1 VEPVRTDAVEDTGV
15 EKNDERP
22 RRIAPRARS
31 GQDADEVPV
40 GAELQRLLVDHAF
53 TASGHHVP
61 RARWYHR
68 PRDSKRKGFSL
79 KVLHFG
85 PAARRLL
92 GALHTPGRLRQ
103 RSAAVLLCNPFG
115 EEAARAHRIY
125 RVLATQL
132 ERSGYPVLRFDYG
145 GTGDSMG
152 DSEDTSLTGW
162 LDDVEVAADELRRAA
177 GNRKLVVVG
186 VRLGAT
192 IAGLA
197 SARGGARLRHLVL
210 WDPVV
215 DGPAYLRELTAAHRA
230 YMRHELG
237 AAWHAPTP
245 ASADGAPTE
254 SLGTPITPALAAD
267 LAAIDLA
274 GAELRSDHVTVI
286 STAPSPPLERL
297 RQHLGSSGARWIDQA
312 ESPAWN
318 SDAALNASVVPMDI
332 VQAVVTR
339 IEEVSP

>member
-1 VEPVRTDAVEDTGV
+1 V
-15 EKNDERP
+15 
-22 RRIAPRARS
+22 
-31 GQDADEVPV
+31 
-40 GAELQRLLVDHAF
+40 
-53 TASGHHVP
+53 
-61 RARWYHR
+61 
-68 PRDSKRKGFSL
+68 

-85 PAARRLL
+85 PAAHRLL

-132 ERSGYPVLRFDYG
+132 ERSGYPVLRFDYS

-152 DSEDTSLTGW
+152 ESDDARVARW
-162 LDDVEVAADELRRAA
+162 LDDVEVAADELRTHA
-177 GNRKLVVVG
+177 GNRKLVAVG

-192 IAGLA
+192 LAGLA
-197 SARGGARLRHLVL
+197 SARGARLRHLVL

-215 DGPAYLRELTAAHRA
+215 DGPGYLRELAAAHRT

-237 AAWHAPTP
+237 DAGWDRVPMSAA
-245 ASADGAPTE
+245 GAPSE
-254 SLGTPITPALAAD
+254 SLGTPITAALAAD

-297 RQHLGSSGARWIDQA
+297 RARLGSAGARWIDQPG
-312 ESPAWN
+312 SPAWN
-318 SDAALNASVVPMDI
+318 SDAALNASVVPMEI
-332 VQAVVTR
+332 VQAVVAR